1 MPGIYRDNAEGIGV
15 RELRLFCNDN
25 AAQTDTPFAQKGIK
39 VRKHPGRGLGKH
51 KESAAFGHVS
61 VKLCNFL
68 GAEIGSRRGNDG
80 KVGALGN
87 ILEAERYI
95 GNTVIVLG
103 KKPTERIGYILVMP
117 CDKDRA
123 AAASA
128 LGAEHGARQKLLA
141 VELLDALS
149 AAVEHEHVLKVY
161 RAGVAAALHDY
172 GVEVYF
178 KPLLNVLI
186 HNGGLCIRVDVF
198 NGEAVPGLLI
208 AAQDLGHERRE
219 ILLRREHLY
228 IHRHVELAE
237 HIQRFIRKL
246 IELVACH
253 VQPQAK
259 LLGELRDAEV
269 HCDKQHCRNDDRDR
283 GFQL

>member
-1 MPGIYRDNAEGIGV
+1 MPR
-15 RELRLFCNDN
+15 
-25 AAQTDTPFAQKGIK
+25 
-39 VRKHPGRGLGKH
+39 
-51 KESAAFGHVS
+51 
-61 VKLCNFL
+61 
-68 GAEIGSRRGNDG
+68 
-80 KVGALGN
+80 
-87 ILEAERYI
+87 
-95 GNTVIVLG
+95 
-103 KKPTERIGYILVMP
+103 
-117 CDKDRA
+117 DKDRA

-128 LGAEHGARQKLLA
+128 LGTEHGTRQKLLA
-141 VELLDALS
+141 IELLDALS

-161 RAGVAAALHDY
+161 RASVAAALHND

-228 IHRHVELAE
+228 IHRHVKLAE
-237 HIQRFIRKL
+237 HVQRFIRKL
-246 IELVACH
+246 IELVAGH

-259 LLGELRDAEV
+259 LLGELGDAEV
-269 HCDKQHCRNDDRDR
+269 HCDKQHCRKDDRDR